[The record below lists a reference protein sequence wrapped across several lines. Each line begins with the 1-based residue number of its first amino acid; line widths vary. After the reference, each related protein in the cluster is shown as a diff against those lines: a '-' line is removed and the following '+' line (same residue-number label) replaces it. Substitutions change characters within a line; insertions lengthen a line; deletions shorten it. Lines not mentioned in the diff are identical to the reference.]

1 MGKALL
7 LIVLGSGLILTKQL
21 YSATEHEGKTA
32 RDQAVHQE
40 QAIAREIANSAFNI
54 GMGEI
59 RAYGENVQDG
69 ANALNGANNAGRK
82 GTHTS
87 GRFAGGAYTVHA
99 ELTSGHSV
107 RVVATGSYG
116 AYQDAKTGETKYRAE
131 YTMHDEYRVPVL
143 QAREDG
149 MVTVTLR
156 ESMAG
161 YCSAVF
167 YEAYKLDMPE
177 GTVPEPV
184 MLFPP
189 GNRYRTAD
197 QMIDQTILVEA
208 GTQMNFF
215 IAVDKNC
222 SLLLEVPVTECGV
235 RKYVQEYEYDASKY
249 DYVHYAL
256 DIEAGELDQAHED
269 IWGLVEQHP
278 DDRQRW
284 RIGWE
289 DIHDVSWDQP
299 ESDAPA
305 QSLQALKML
314 GYDKI
319 GWPEQDTDLYRLLR
333 DYANR
338 PDFSDQTVEIEILPA
353 SASNYH
359 GKQTAARA
367 KQANCG
373 ETIDLPVVEDPP
385 VVTDPEVVEDL
396 EEIEDAIEEGTPV
409 VTPDPDPELDALTTF
424 ACECTKNNTN
434 DKTPI
439 LHRPPGNESNE
450 QHLCLPTPAIDNAH
464 MVNHND
470 IFPTCQVRQN
480 IKSNNNSKKDKE

>member
-7 LIVLGSGLILTKQL
+7 VIVLGSGLILTKQL

-40 QAIAREIANSAFNI
+40 EAIAREIANSAFNV

-59 RAYGENVQDG
+59 RAYGENVTAG
-69 ANALNGANNAGRK
+69 AQALNGAQNSGRE

-87 GRFAGGAYTVHA
+87 GRFNGGAYTVRA

-107 RVVATGSYG
+107 RVVATGTYG
-116 AYQDAKTGETKYRAE
+116 EAE
-131 YTMHDEYRVPVL
+131 FTMHDEYRVPVL
-143 QAREDG
+143 TAREDG
-149 MVTVTLR
+149 MMTVTLS
-156 ESMAG
+156 ESLAG
-161 YCSAVF
+161 FCSAVF
-167 YEAYKLDMPE
+167 YEEYKLDMPE
-177 GTVPEPV
+177 GTVPEPI
-184 MLFPP
+184 MLFTP
-189 GNRYRTAD
+189 GNRYRTENQKKAG
-197 QMIDQTILVEA
+197 QTIWVEA

-222 SLLLEVPVTECGV
+222 SLLSEVPVSECGV
-235 RKYVQEYEYDASKY
+235 RDYVQTYEYDASDY

-256 DIEAGELDQAHED
+256 NVRAGELDQAHEE

-284 RIGWE
+284 RVGWE
-289 DIHDVSWDQP
+289 DIHDTSWDVP
-299 ESDAPA
+299 ESDNPLE
-305 QSLQALKML
+305 SLQALKML

-319 GWPEQDTDLYRLLR
+319 GWPERDADLYRLLR
-333 DYANR
+333 DYSTR
-338 PDFSDQTVEIEILPA
+338 PDFSDQTIEVEVIPA
-353 SASNYH
+353 SAPNFH
-359 GKQTAARA
+359 GKQTSARA

-396 EEIEDAIEEGTPV
+396 EEIEDAIDDGAPV
-409 VTPDPDPELDALTTF
+409 VTPDPDPEPDDLTTF

-450 QHLCLPTPAIDNAH
+450 QYLCLPEPAIDNAH

-470 IFPTCQVRQN
+470 VFPKCQVRQN
-480 IKSNNNSKKDKE
+480 IKSNNGNGNNK